1 MHKPEGYKELLVYR
15 RAEEMRDFVIKIT
28 ENFPYDERR
37 RKEHLRDS
45 ARSVKQNIVEGWK
58 RSTTKEYYDFLS
70 FSLGS
75 LAEIKE
81 DGEDSLKDGL
91 IPKVVHRQLM
101 DKCREEDYLLNRL
114 KLSLHR
120 KMENEG
126 TLPMKEKYH
135 SVKFKEVQSQK
146 DFDNYLEKLG
156 FKKLED
162 GRFVVEGGEKGEKGK
177 TGGEN
182 CKER

>member
-1 MHKPEGYKELLVYR
+1 MHKPEGYKELLVYK
-15 RAEEMRDFVIKIT
+15 RAEELREFVFKIT

-45 ARSVKQNIVEGWK
+45 TRSVKQNIVEGWK

-91 IPKVVHRQLM
+91 ISKSDHDILM

-114 KLSLHR
+114 KLSLYR

-126 TLPMKEKYH
+126 TLPAKEKYH
-135 SVKFKEVQSQK
+135 SVKFGEKQKQK
-146 DFDNYLEKLG
+146 DFDSYLGEMGL
-156 FKKLED
+156 KKLEN
-162 GRFVVEGGEKGEKGK
+162 GRFIQGEEGREGK
-177 TGGEN
+177 DG
-182 CKER
+182 

>member
-1 MHKPEGYKELLVYR
+1 MHKPEGYKELLVYK
-15 RAEEMRDFVIKIT
+15 RAEELREFIVSMT
-28 ENFPYDERR
+28 ENFPWDEKR
-37 RKEHLRDS
+37 RKEHLLDS

-75 LAEIKE
+75 LGEIKE
-81 DGEDSLKDGL
+81 DNDDSLKDKL
-91 IPKVVHRQLM
+91 ISEEVHQQLK

-126 TLPMKEKYH
+126 TLPTKEKYQAEK
-135 SVKFKEVQSQK
+135 SAAKQDEK
-146 DFDNYLEKLG
+146 DITSLIGKMGL
-156 FKKLED
+156 KRLED
-162 GRFVVEGGEKGEKGK
+162 GRYVQEG
-177 TGGEN
+177 
-182 CKER
+182 